1 MMKKITSL
9 FVALF
14 FLSSGPAFAAGDE
27 SALTALSQSMDTVW
41 VMIAAFLVFFMHAG
55 FAMVET
61 GFTRSKNALNILM
74 KNLLTMSIGAV
85 LYFVIGYGLMF
96 GSSAGGFI
104 GSDGFFLIGQSENI
118 GFFVFQ
124 AVFAATCATIIS
136 GAVAERM
143 KLISY
148 IAVTIAMVGF
158 VYPVVGH
165 WIWGGGWL
173 SELGFTDF
181 AGSTVVHMTGAIG
194 AVVAVTFLGG
204 RIGKYSNGKVNVIQG
219 HNIPLGALGVFI
231 LWFGWFGFNAGST
244 LSASDALIPTIVA
257 TTLLSASSGVIG
269 SALYSYIRYKQIDAS
284 LTLNGALAG
293 LVGITA
299 GTANVSP
306 VGALFI
312 GLISG
317 VILIEAV
324 QLIDRRVK
332 LDDPVGAIA
341 VHGVCGVW
349 GTLAV
354 GLFAVE
360 GGLFYGG
367 GVSLLLVQAIG
378 ILAVMAWTVGTV
390 GIFLFIYTRFSS
402 IRVSREEEIQGLDFA
417 EHGSTAYELRG
428 GILNNNESPSSGS
441 VFGHGLVDRL
451 NGLEQ
456 AKLENN
462 RKAEGAR

>member
-1 MMKKITSL
+1 MKKIPGL
-9 FVALF
+9 FIALF
-14 FLSSGPAFAAGDE
+14 LLSGGQAFAAGD
-27 SALTALSQSMDTVW
+27 AAVATLSQSMDTIW

-85 LYFVIGYGLMF
+85 LYFVIGYGIMF
-96 GSSAGGFI
+96 GSSSGGFI
-104 GSDGFFLIGQSENI
+104 GTNGFFLLGQSENI

-148 IAVTIAMVGF
+148 IAVTIAMVAI

-181 AGSTVVHMTGAIG
+181 AGSTVVHLTGAIG
-194 AVVAVTFLGG
+194 AVVAVSFLGG

-244 LSASDALIPTIVA
+244 LSASDALIPIIVA
-257 TTLLSASSGVIG
+257 TTLLSASGGVIG

-306 VGALFI
+306 IGAIFI
-312 GLISG
+312 GLIAG

-349 GTLAV
+349 GTVAV

-367 GVSLLLVQAIG
+367 GASLLLIQAIG
-378 ILAVMAWTVGTV
+378 VLAVIAWTSVTLGT
-390 GIFLFIYTRFSS
+390 FLFIYTRFSS

-441 VFGHGLVDRL
+441 AFGHGLVDRL
-451 NGLEQ
+451 NGLENPK
-456 AKLENN
+456 AD
-462 RKAEGAR
+462 RKAEVGG